1 MLPHARDPPATA
13 LGMSCRRPHNGDGHI
28 RSIIRNAPSPVR
40 ATTNHIWTVPGLQG
54 SLFRIDWAG
63 EDCSHISGLRL
74 RNMHSSG
81 PDGIGWLTPHQGHE
95 LWVRGSYQ
103 VWSTTVFPVSP
114 SRLSLPV
121 QSVGGPA

>member
-1 MLPHARDPPATA
+1 MAAR
-13 LGMSCRRPHNGDGHI
+13 
-28 RSIIRNAPSPVR
+28 PS
-40 ATTNHIWTVPGLQG
+40 TNHIWTLPGLQG

-63 EDCSHISGLRL
+63 EDCSHISGLPL

-81 PDGIGWLTPHQGHE
+81 PDGIRWLTPHQGHE

-103 VWSTTVFPVSP
+103 VWSTTVLPVSP

-121 QSVGGPA
+121 QSVGGPACYSDYSVTRAWLITGLVPSIRIRVRTRAGAPAV

>member
-1 MLPHARDPPATA
+1 MRGPPWRNSLIIMA
-13 LGMSCRRPHNGDGHI
+13 LWTRG
-28 RSIIRNAPSPVR
+28 
-40 ATTNHIWTVPGLQG
+40 ATTNHIWTLPGLQG

-81 PDGIGWLTPHQGHE
+81 PDGIRWLTPHQGHE

-103 VWSTTVFPVSP
+103 VWSSTVLRKRSRLWKLFPLQRREPSVSP
-114 SRLSLPV
+114 DESRGLNKERL
-121 QSVGGPA
+121 